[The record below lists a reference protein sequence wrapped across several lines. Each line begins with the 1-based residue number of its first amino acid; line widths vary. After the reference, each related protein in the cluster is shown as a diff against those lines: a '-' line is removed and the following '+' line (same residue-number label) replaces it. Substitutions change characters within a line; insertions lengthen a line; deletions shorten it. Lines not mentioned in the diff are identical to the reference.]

1 MKGLLVFISI
11 FLTGIC
17 QAQDLNDFK
26 YVIVDNQY
34 DFQKEPNEYRLNEM
48 MVFEIKK
55 RGISAF
61 RNLEVLPQDLNR
73 GTCNALSLRV
83 NVSTGLRVKMTF
95 EFVDCN
101 GQIVLITKDGIGRT
115 KNFEKAYREALRDA
129 MTTLDKVNYSY
140 VKPLDSQPTGKEL
153 PIQTMQPSSVAVGV
167 NLKPSLVEVVEE
179 ETSDIPKPEFVELV
193 GAQIYTTDSKKYKL
207 QSTESGFNIFK
218 NKNLIGTLKKSQS
231 GCYLSI
237 TSDFTGI
244 GYEKDGN
251 IVIEYD
257 KNGTQFLVFKRV
269 E

>member
-11 FLTGIC
+11 FLTVIC

-115 KNFEKAYREALRDA
+115 KNFEKAYREAIRDA
-129 MTTLDKVNYSY
+129 MTSLDGLNYSY
-140 VKPLDSQPTGKEL
+140 AASLDDRPSGIEK
-153 PIQTMQPSSVAVGV
+153 PIQVMQPSAV
-167 NLKPSLVEVVEE
+167 KPSLEITPSNGIEKDE
-179 ETSDIPKPEFVELV
+179 PQTIPRPEMVELIDDEV
-193 GAQIYTTDSKKYKL
+193 YTTNSKEYKIH
-207 QSTESGFNIFK
+207 STDSGFNMYK
-218 NKNLIGTLKKSQS
+218 NNSLIGTLKKSAS
-231 GCYLSI
+231 GCYLTVTTEFI
-237 TSDFTGI
+237 GI
-244 GYEKDGN
+244 GYKEEN
-251 IVIEYD
+251 TIIIEYD
-257 KNGTQFLVFKRV
+257 KNGTQFLVFQKK
-269 E
+269 